1 MHKRLAAAALCALA
15 ASCVPSPPQWVPP
28 APEPAPSPTPTP
40 TPLPTPTPALPPARS
55 VDNWMD
61 MPRTQGDWFY
71 RAIPPYSY
79 AAYGE
84 SERNFLF
91 TFRCDK
97 ANRTVSLGRVSAQKS
112 PQPMRIRA
120 ESAERL
126 LTAQPRQGS
135 IETLLGVDLDA
146 NDPLLD
152 AMAISKGRFS
162 VEVGGE
168 RTIYLPSWPEVTRV
182 IEDCR

>member
-1 MHKRLAAAALCALA
+1 MHKRLVAAALCALA
-15 ASCVPSPPQWVPP
+15 ASCVPAPPQWVPP
-28 APEPAPSPTPTP
+28 PAEPTPAPTPTATPSPTPP
-40 TPLPTPTPALPPARS
+40 PAPLPSESAGH
-55 VDNWMD
+55 WMD
-61 MPRTQGDWFY
+61 MPRTSGDWFY

-112 PQPMRIRA
+112 AQPMRIRT
-120 ESAERL
+120 ETAERL
-126 LTAQPRQGS
+126 MTAQPRQGS

-146 NDPLLD
+146 RDPLLD
-152 AMAISKGRFS
+152 AMAISKGRFA

-168 RTIYLPSWPEVTRV
+168 RAIYLPSWPEVTRV